1 MKNHML
7 KTETK
12 LINAGPADEGEAAL
26 SQRGDLLGKKVL
38 IVTSSLK
45 IGATCWLM
53 AGAGKYPR

>member
-1 MKNHML
+1 ML

-12 LINAGPADEGEAAL
+12 LINAGSADEGEAAL